1 MGIKKARK
9 SLADI
14 TRLYPKLLSTANMG
28 NVFEITKKKGEKM
41 RKEKNVYLRNYTT
54 SIYFFLKKTNSFL
67 THLFPELNS

>member
-14 TRLYPKLLSTANMG
+14 TRLYPKMLSTANMG

-54 SIYFFLKKTNSFL
+54 SIYFFFKKDKFFFNSSF
-67 THLFPELNS
+67 S